1 MIVKLPFPA
10 TFDDLMRADG
20 KAELVG
26 GRILELMATGRVPNR
41 IAKRVI
47 LALDPFVEAW
57 GVGEAFTDNLG
68 YAIDPPLIS
77 GRQSFSP
84 DASFY
89 AGPRTNDSSF
99 IFDAPTFAVEVRSEY
114 DYGPA
119 MDREYAD
126 KRADYFEA
134 GTAVVWDVD
143 PVGRTVTKYA
153 AGDPTAGTAFGP
165 GDLAD
170 AEPAVPGWRLDVTA
184 LFA

>member
-20 KAELVG
+20 KAELIG
-26 GRILELMATGRVPNR
+26 GRVIELMATGRAPNR
-41 IAKRVI
+41 VAKRVI
-47 LALDPFVEAW
+47 LALDPFVEA
-57 GVGEAFTDNLG
+57 GYMGEAFTDNLG
-68 YAIDPPLIS
+68 YAIDPPLLS

-84 DASFY
+84 DVSFY
-89 AGPRTNDSSF
+89 SVPRTNDSSF
-99 IFDAPTFAVEVRSEY
+99 IFDAPTFAVEVRSEH

-119 MDREYAD
+119 KEQEYAD

-143 PVGRTVTKYA
+143 PVGKTVTKYA
-153 AGDPTAGTAFGP
+153 AADPTTAVVFRP
-165 GDLAD
+165 GDLVD
-170 AEPAVPGWRLDVTA
+170 AEPAVPGWRLDVSA